1 MIRAPIS
8 FAFALSL
15 AMGLVASPA
24 WAQSVL
30 ISGGKVI
37 TNAGPAIEG
46 GDVLI
51 QDGRVTAVGKRL
63 ALPAGAVRIDA
74 TGKWITPGLFAG
86 LTRVGLAD
94 IGLDE
99 SSDIGTEG
107 EDALGAALDAG
118 PAFNPASASVSVSRA
133 AGVTR
138 AAIAPEG
145 GLFSGRGAIVRLD
158 GNPDSIAA
166 SRAFLLLDAG
176 ERGAGEAHGSRT
188 SLWPTLDAALDDG
201 ASYPAHY
208 RGGQKGLTLNELDA
222 QALAPFARGEGLL
235 LIRAERAADLLQVV
249 ALKRR
254 RPALKI
260 AVLGATEGW
269 RVAAQLAQSGIPV
282 LIDPM
287 NALPQSFEQ
296 LGARLDNAV
305 LLKGAGVKVSIGLMP
320 GGDEAFQARLVAQHA
335 GNAVANG
342 MRWEDAFAAITAAPA
357 DLFGQRG
364 LGRLSPGAI
373 ADVVVWDGDPL
384 EVTSAAEHVFIS
396 GQEAPL
402 ATRQTAL
409 LARYRQI
416 VLKPKG

>member
-1 MIRAPIS
+1 MIRARIAIAL
-8 FAFALSL
+8 AFGLLS
-15 AMGLVASPA
+15 SPA
-24 WAQSVL
+24 WAESVL
-30 ISGGKVI
+30 ISGGKVV
-37 TNAGPAIEG
+37 TNAGPMLES

-51 QDGRVTAVGKRL
+51 TDGKVAAVGKRV
-63 ALPAGAVRIDA
+63 AAPAGAQRIDA
-74 TGKWITPGLFAG
+74 TGKWVTPGLFAG

-94 IGLDE
+94 IGLDD

-107 EDALGAALDAG
+107 ADAIGAALDAG

-145 GLFSGRGAIVRLD
+145 GLFSGRGAVVRLD
-158 GNPDSIAA
+158 GAPDSIAA
-166 SRAFLLLDAG
+166 PQAFILLDAG
-176 ERGAGEAHGSRT
+176 ERGASQAHGSRT
-188 SLWPTLDAALDDG
+188 SLWPTLEAALDDA
-201 ASYPAHY
+201 ASYPARY
-208 RGGQKGLTLNELDA
+208 RGGQTGLILSELDA
-222 QALAPFARGEGLL
+222 QALSPFARGEGLL
-235 LIRAERAADLLQVV
+235 LIRAERAADLLQVM

-254 RPALKI
+254 HTALKI
-260 AVLGATEGW
+260 AIIGATEGW
-269 RVAAQLAQSGIPV
+269 RVASQLAQSGTPV

-296 LGARLDNAV
+296 LGARLDNAA
-305 LLKGAGVKVSIGLMP
+305 LLKAAGVKVSIGLMP
-320 GGDEAFQARLVAQHA
+320 GGDEAFQARLVSQYA

-364 LGRLSPGAI
+364 LGRLSVGAI

-396 GQEAPL
+396 GQEASL

-409 LARYRQI
+409 LARYRKI